1 MPGGVDQWIVNPK
14 TLIAEMTKD
23 IRDIPY
29 LTHEDILEL
38 NFIRKPGNYFYR
50 RHFRFGLR
58 SHIMEVLQPKAV
70 AMEKKGIIIDG
81 LRLYPRAKPIKML
94 RIFRTRFGS
103 LKSARKES
111 KRVKVIIAYL
121 APDNIAMSDEFLVDY
136 SLNGQHELIL
146 CGLQEYVEGEILDP
160 WGYLDENHLVAL
172 LEQMD
177 FEGLMDSEI
186 TTTNRIQSIRK
197 KTASFINKIKDMII
211 KENHIPD
218 LAGIGNLILT
228 QYGAIKLV
236 DINNISRVHFNSDIR
251 LDDRGYPVC
260 DKSIEALAL
269 LEQKLLERP
278 INKGEVVYKTFL
290 DAPRM
295 TDVRAIEKAFHNS
308 MQPGKPI
315 APSGSHRDLRP

>member
-1 MPGGVDQWIVNPK
+1 
-14 TLIAEMTKD
+14 
-23 IRDIPY
+23 
-29 LTHEDILEL
+29 
-38 NFIRKPGNYFYR
+38 
-50 RHFRFGLR
+50 
-58 SHIMEVLQPKAV
+58 MEVLQPKAV

-94 RIFRTRFGS
+94 RIFRTRFDS
-103 LKSARKES
+103 LKSAREES
-111 KRVKVIIAYL
+111 KRVKVIIVYL
-121 APDNIAMSDEFLVDY
+121 TPDNIARSDEFLVDY
-136 SLNGQHELIL
+136 ALNGQHELIL

-160 WGYLDENHLVAL
+160 WGCLDEKHLVAL

-177 FEGLMDSEI
+177 FEGLMDSKI

-228 QYGAIKLV
+228 RNGAIKLV
-236 DINNISRVHFNSDIR
+236 DINNISRVGFNSDIK

-278 INKGEVVYKTFL
+278 INKDEVVYKTFL
-290 DAPRM
+290 DARRM

-308 MQPGKPI
+308 MKSGKFT
-315 APSGSHRDLRP
+315 APSGSHRDLRR